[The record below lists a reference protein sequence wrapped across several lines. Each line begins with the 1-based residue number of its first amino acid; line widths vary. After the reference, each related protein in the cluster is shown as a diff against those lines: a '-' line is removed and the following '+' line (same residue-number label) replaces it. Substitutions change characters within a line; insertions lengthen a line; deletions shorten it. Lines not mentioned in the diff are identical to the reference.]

1 MSFPQNVKRNTT
13 EVYIR
18 EKTKIKYVQSVNGVH
33 LKTNQILMIAA
44 KAVNSFP
51 KKARP

>member
-18 EKTKIKYVQSVNGVH
+18 EKKIKYVQSVNGVH
-33 LKTNQILMIAA
+33 LKTNHILMIAA